1 MHPTRYPPRPPRSND
16 VTGHAHSAPVDAA
29 ALRYQE
35 ARDAYNAADYEAAL
49 HLLYP
54 LLKERPLD
62 ISVNKL
68 VGYAHFAREEYALA
82 VAPLGTVSMF
92 TPDDPQPALICAQCV
107 AKLGDG
113 ALARDLA
120 MHALETSRENADY
133 AQVGADAERFL
144 ATI

>member
-1 MHPTRYPPRPPRSND
+1 MHSTRHSPPPSRGG
-16 VTGHAHSAPVDAA
+16 VTGPAHSAPIDTAT
-29 ALRYQE
+29 LRYQE

-49 HLLYP
+49 HRLYP

-82 VAPLGTVSMF
+82 IAPLGTVSMF
-92 TPDDPQPALICAQCV
+92 TPDDPQPTLICAQCL
-107 AKLGDG
+107 AKLGDA

-120 MHALETSRENADY
+120 LHALETSRENAAY
-133 AQVGADAERFL
+133 ADVGADAERFL

>member
-1 MHPTRYPPRPPRSND
+1 MHPTQYLPPPPRGD
-16 VTGHAHSAPVDAA
+16 VTGHAHSAPTDTAT
-29 ALRYQE
+29 LRYHE
-35 ARDAYNAADYEAAL
+35 ARDAYNAADYQAAL
-49 HLLYP
+49 HRLYP

-82 VAPLGTVSMF
+82 IAPLGTVALF
-92 TPDDPQPALICAQCV
+92 APDDPEPTWICAQCM

-120 MHALETSRENADY
+120 MHALETSRENAAY
-133 AQVGADAERFL
+133 AAVGADAERFL